1 MHRAL
6 VLLSFALMLP
16 ACGGGDDGATGP
28 VDAGTPLGAGMVV
41 EVSGSVEAVEE
52 LAEGTTGSLLVD
64 VFHTNRA
71 INQKVSVKLYPAA
84 GGSVITGG
92 AGNED
97 LEAPPGEYRAELK
110 YSESELAGGYEGAI
124 SGLVIT
130 QGYRSRY
137 QAKVTAPVGLL
148 RMQFQRPDGPLRP
161 PLKINDQVTLAVFK
175 GDEDPDLSGALWTG
189 QAGEKVALPE
199 GTYQV
204 RATFAEPGQPSTIEW
219 YRDIKVEGGLAQND
233 QDIHLEFDD
242 SGVRIDA
249 FNFGRDIND
258 ATTIYFFNPG
268 ANVEQAV
275 AKMSGPAGQVAR
287 VDPGLY
293 DVWVVFQPSPDTP
306 EMRGT
311 RLVSDFEVPERG
323 GVRKQIDVEEPLATI
338 RVQVTQGDDDLSE
351 VAELR
356 VLRAG
361 ADKEAASPIV
371 DEIGVGEHPVPVG
384 TFDIYLNVETS
395 GGPKQLAFRDVELG
409 NGYVWEQRFDLSAP
423 SVTLAEVRRP
433 AEPLR
438 SLHWVAPKK
447 GDDDDSGPGDDDDSA
462 GADSGDAPPEAP
474 AEGGEAAGTPSPEG
488 SKPAGG

>member
-6 VLLSFALMLP
+6 VSLSLALLLH
-16 ACGGGDDGATGP
+16 ACGGGDDRATGP
-28 VDAGTPLGAGMVV
+28 ADAGTPLGDGMVV
-41 EVSGSVEAVEE
+41 EVSGSVEPVEA
-52 LAEGTTGSLLVD
+52 LAEGTVGSLLVD

-71 INQKVSVKLYPAA
+71 INQKVSVKLFPAA
-84 GGSVITGG
+84 GGNVVTGG

-97 LEAPPGEYRAELK
+97 LEVPAGEYRAVLK
-110 YSESELAGGYEGAI
+110 YFESELAGGYKGTI
-124 SGLVIT
+124 TGLVVT
-130 QGYRSRY
+130 AGHRSRY

-161 PLKINDQVTLAVFK
+161 PLKINNLVTLAIFK
-175 GDEDPDLSGALWTG
+175 GDEDPDLSGALWSG

-199 GTYQV
+199 GAYQV
-204 RATFAEPGQPSTIEW
+204 RATFEEPGQPSTVEW
-219 YRDIKVEGGLAQND
+219 YRDIVVEGGLAQND

-249 FNFGRDIND
+249 FNFGRDINK

-275 AKMSGPAGQVAR
+275 AKNSGPAGQVAR
-287 VDPGLY
+287 IDPGLY
-293 DVWVVFQPSPDTP
+293 DVWVVYQPSPDTP

-311 RLVSDFEVPERG
+311 RLVPNFEVPERG
-323 GVRKQIDVEEPLATI
+323 GVRKQIDVEEPLASI
-338 RVQVTQGDDDLSE
+338 RIKVMQGDDDLSE

-384 TFDIYLNVETS
+384 TFDIYINVES
-395 GGPKQLAFRDVELG
+395 SAGPKQLAFRDVELG
-409 NGYVWEQRFDLSAP
+409 NGYVWEQTFDLSAT
-423 SVTLAEVRRP
+423 SVAAVEVRRP

-447 GDDDDSGPGDDDDSA
+447 GDDDDSGRGDDDDSA
-462 GADSGDAPPEAP
+462 GHSPDVAP
-474 AEGGEAAGTPSPEG
+474 EGG
-488 SKPAGG
+488 